1 MKEDAQGIPAKK
13 QQSQDPALKVTDFQ
27 LVLSPLCPWLWT
39 FFFFFFLPM
48 PACRISVLQQEL
60 SQGHGSESPE
70 SQPLGHQETPRSF
83 ILNKTKISA
92 ICKLTKRNNQ
102 TSETVRCKKNST
114 GTRVLAVQARNT
126 AASHTIPSSFSYR
139 RTPLIHKKS
148 IMHYYFYWSTI
159 ALQHCVGL
167 CCRAEW
173 IRSMFTYALL
183 SLLSL
188 PPTPLV
194 ITEHWAELPAV

>member
-1 MKEDAQGIPAKK
+1 MP
-13 QQSQDPALKVTDFQ
+13 KVFQ
-27 LVLSPLCPWLWT
+27 LKSNRAKIQPSRSLTSSLCFLFYVLGFEL

-167 CCRAEW
+167 CCRAE
-173 IRSMFTYALL
+173 
-183 SLLSL
+183 
-188 PPTPLV
+188 
-194 ITEHWAELPAV
+194 